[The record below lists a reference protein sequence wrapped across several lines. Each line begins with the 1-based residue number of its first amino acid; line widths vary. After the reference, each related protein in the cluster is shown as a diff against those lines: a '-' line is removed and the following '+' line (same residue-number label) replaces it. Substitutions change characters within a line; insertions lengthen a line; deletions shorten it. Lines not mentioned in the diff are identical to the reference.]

1 MDWRRLR
8 IMPFGKRGSRC
19 CCIAGNP
26 CNGCSGDIGSNM
38 QVVLSGTANC
48 GTCSNCPTLDGTYV
62 VPYTSNCTF
71 DDCFAVSSPV
81 PTNGVQAT
89 NGFEIQVAITQL
101 FGTYYID
108 VNVGQHT
115 SSTCPGSSFAGA
127 TFRYTT
133 TTEPSCAFS
142 GLVVPYFSSTTGT
155 PCDFTSA
162 TCTLTV
168 V

>member
-19 CCIAGNP
+19 CCVAGNP
-26 CNGCSGDIGSNM
+26 CFGCSGDIGNNM
-38 QVVLSGTANC
+38 QVVLSGTADC

-62 VPYTSNCTF
+62 VPYTGNCVF
-71 DDCFAVSSPV
+71 YDCFAVPSPV
-81 PTNGVQAT
+81 PTNGFYAT
-89 NGFEIQVAITQL
+89 NGFEIQVAIFFL
-101 FGTYYID
+101 FGTYYVD

-115 SSTCPGSSFAGA
+115 SSVCPGSAFAGA

-133 TTEPSCAFS
+133 VTEPSCSFS
-142 GLVVPYFSSTTGT
+142 GLVVPHFGSTTSS